1 MKSAFF
7 TLLTITFFS
16 ASAFAQSGGTITGI
30 ITDKT
35 NRQPVL
41 GANVFVIETGRGD
54 ATTATGEYKI
64 TELEPGTYSLR
75 VSYLGYTSVTKT
87 DIVVSNVSFTR
98 VNFDIEPADLELET
112 IEVTTSYYQK
122 NTDNITSLN
131 AFSFEE
137 IRRAPGGQED
147 IVRAISV
154 VPGVATQ
161 SGGRND
167 LVVRGGGPS
176 ENLFLIDGLEVPNIN
191 HFGTQ
196 GATGGPLTLVNVD
209 FVDNTEFATG
219 GFGARY
225 GDRLSSVLNIS
236 LREGRQD
243 RWGSKTNLSATGF
256 GANIEGPVGQDG
268 NFLFSARRSYLD
280 FIFKAAGFGF
290 IPEYW
295 DFQGKYVQ
303 RIDDKNKLQFFGI
316 GALDNVSFDNANRK
330 NRLSNSQILG
340 SDQNQ
345 YVIGGT
351 WQHVTSAGLMNI
363 TLGRNYVDFSSA
375 QADTNQVKIFDN
387 QAYEA
392 ENSIRAE
399 MITRLTPKVEMT
411 VGGQYKLVQANS
423 KLIVNAKNPF
433 GDVFNVNEDND
444 LTAHKASFYL
454 QAAHD
459 WAHGFDYTVGLRA
472 DYFSAIKN
480 ELALS
485 PRVSLGFNLNE
496 LNRFT
501 ASAGLYH
508 QSPSYT
514 WLANNSNN
522 QNLNHLQ
529 SIQTVLG
536 YEHMFRADTK
546 FRVEAYY
553 KDYKNYP
560 ASTSRTYLVLAN
572 TGAGFGGQQD
582 GFASFGFDDLVS
594 KGTGFSRGL
603 EFQIQKKLSEV
614 KLYGIASLSLN
625 EVFFTPLD
633 GKEYRGSY
641 SQPIIFNLSGGYQ
654 FANNYEL
661 GLKFRMASGLP
672 YTPFNSD
679 GTQNVSEYNQ
689 KTLDL
694 THQLDVRVDK
704 RWNFTAWNLITYI
717 DIQNIYGQENQFSVQ
732 WDLETQQ
739 VRKGSSIGV
748 LPTIGITAEF

>member
-1 MKSAFF
+1 MKSAFLTF
-7 TLLTITFFS
+7 LTLTFVS
-16 ASAFAQSGGTITGI
+16 LSAFAQSGGTITGV
-30 ITDKT
+30 ITDKS

-41 GANVFVIETGRGD
+41 GANVLVIETGRGD

-64 TELEPGTYSLR
+64 TGLEPGIYSLR

-87 DIVVSNVSFTR
+87 DIVVNNVSFTR
-98 VNFDIEPADLELET
+98 LNFEIEPADLELET

-236 LREGRQD
+236 FREGRQD
-243 RWGSKTNLSATGF
+243 RWGSKTTLSATGF
-256 GANIEGPVGQDG
+256 GANVEGPVGQNG

-280 FIFKAAGFGF
+280 FIFKSAGFGF

-295 DFQGKYVQ
+295 DFQGKVVQ
-303 RIDDKNKLQFFGI
+303 RIDEKNKIQFFGI
-316 GALDNVSFDNANRK
+316 GALDNVTFDNANRK

-345 YVIGGT
+345 YVVGGT
-351 WQHVTSAGLMNI
+351 WQHIMSAGLMNI

-375 QADTNQVKIFDN
+375 QADTNQVRIFDN

-392 ENSIRAE
+392 ENSVRAE

-411 VGGQYKLVQANS
+411 VGAQYKLVQANS
-423 KLIVNAKNPF
+423 KLLVNAKDPL
-433 GDVFNVNEDND
+433 GAVFNVNEDNN

-480 ELALS
+480 ELAIS
-485 PRVSLGFNLNE
+485 PRVSLGFNLDE

-514 WLANNSNN
+514 WLANNSYN
-522 QNLNHLQ
+522 QNLKHLQ

-546 FRVEAYY
+546 FRVEGYY

-572 TGAGFGGQQD
+572 TGAGFGGLQD
-582 GFASFGFDDLVS
+582 GFASFGFDNLVS

-614 KLYGIASLSLN
+614 KCYGIASLSLN
-625 EVFFTPLD
+625 EVYFTPLD
-633 GKEYRGSY
+633 GKKYRGSY
-641 SQPIIFNLSGGYQ
+641 AQPVIFNLSGGYQ

-704 RWNFTAWNLITYI
+704 RWNFTTWNLITYL
-717 DIQNIYGQENQFSVQ
+717 DIQNIYGKENQFSVQ
-732 WDLETQQ
+732 WDVEKQQ
-739 VRKGSSIGV
+739 VKKGSSIGV
-748 LPTIGITAEF
+748 LPSIGVTAEF